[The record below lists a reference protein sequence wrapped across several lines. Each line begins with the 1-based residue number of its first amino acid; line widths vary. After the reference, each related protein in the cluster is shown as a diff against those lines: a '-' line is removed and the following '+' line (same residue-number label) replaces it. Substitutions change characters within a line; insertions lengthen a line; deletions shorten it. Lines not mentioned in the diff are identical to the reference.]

1 MLDDLDRTI
10 EALLRHELPATLVS
24 QIAITFAP
32 PDDQFPPQAV
42 TLPALDLFLFGIR
55 ENRDLRTPEPVVDRG
70 ADGVVVR
77 RRSPVRVAC
86 TYLVTAW
93 ASESS
98 TTPAF
103 DEHHLLGEAMRAL
116 LRHSTIPEPVL
127 QGSLA
132 GQEPPLPTLTIEPE
146 PPQAHVDLWHAL
158 KGTPR
163 AAFTYTVTIGVDA
176 LEPVAAGPPVKERV
190 FHYHVD
196 GEAVED

>member
-10 EALLRHELPATLVS
+10 EALLRHELPAELVS
-24 QIAITFAP
+24 QIAITFSP

-42 TLPALDLFLFGIR
+42 TLPALDVFLFGIR
-55 ENRDLRTPEPVVDRG
+55 ENRDLRAPEPVVDRG

-77 RRSPVRVAC
+77 RRSPIRVAC

-98 TTPAF
+98 TTPAL
-103 DEHHLLGEAMRAL
+103 DEHRLLGEAMRAL

-132 GQEPPLPTLTIEPE
+132 AQEPPLPTLMIEPDL
-146 PPQAHVDLWHAL
+146 PQSHVDLWHAL
-158 KGTPR
+158 KGKVR

-176 LEPVAAGPPVKERV
+176 LEPVAAGPPVIERR
-190 FHYHVD
+190 FRYRVD
-196 GEAVED
+196 GEPVEE